1 VSSRPPAIGERDLA
15 EFQARMEELRSSL
28 TPPTAEAEFEVNT
41 DGGCIG
47 NPGSGGWAAVVDQ
60 GDRRWELWGRLS
72 STTNNRAE
80 ALGVLAAV
88 DWLPARARVVLS
100 ADSKLTLNQLDG
112 TWKVRKNAEI
122 WEEIRRLIA
131 SKQLQLRTRWVPGHA
146 GVPGNER
153 ADSLAN
159 AAARNSPP
167 PPPGE
172 VVRTRSSPP
181 PAELEGL
188 QPTNTW
194 EADFLRSVASQL
206 RAGRALSD
214 KQRAVLD
221 RMRARPS
228 A

>member
-1 VSSRPPAIGERDLA
+1 VIGERDLA
-15 EFQARMEELRSSL
+15 EFQARMQGLRSTL
-28 TPPTAEAEFEVNT
+28 TPPSADGEFEVNT

-80 ALGVLAAV
+80 ALGVLAAIE
-88 DWLPARARVVLS
+88 WLPVGARAMLS

-112 TWKVRKNAEI
+112 TWKVRKNTEI
-122 WEEIRRLIA
+122 WDDIRRLIA
-131 SKQLQLRTRWVPGHA
+131 TKQLQLRTQWVPGHA

-167 PPPGE
+167 PPPSA
-172 VVRTRSSPP
+172 VVERRSVAAPP

-188 QPTNTW
+188 QPANTW

-206 RAGRALSD
+206 RAGRTLSD

-221 RMRARPS
+221 RMRSRTGGDP
-228 A
+228 

>member
-1 VSSRPPAIGERDLA
+1 
-15 EFQARMEELRSSL
+15 MEELRSTL
-28 TPPTAEAEFEVNT
+28 TPATADGEFEINT

-88 DWLPARARVVLS
+88 EFLPARARAVLS
-100 ADSKLTLNQLDG
+100 ADSRLTLNQLDG
-112 TWKVRKNAEI
+112 TWKVRKNVEI

-131 SKQLQLRTRWVPGHA
+131 SKQLQLRTQWVPGHA

-172 VVRTRSSPP
+172 VARGRSSAAAA

-188 QPTNTW
+188 QPANTW
-194 EADFLRSVASQL
+194 EADFLRSVRSQL
-206 RAGRALSD
+206 RAGRPLSD

-221 RMRARPS
+221 RMRARPG

>member
-1 VSSRPPAIGERDLA
+1 VIGEHDLA
-15 EFQARMEELRSSL
+15 EFQGRMQELRATL
-28 TPPTAEAEFEVNT
+28 TPPTAAGDYEVNT

-47 NPGSGGWAAVVDQ
+47 NPGSGGWAAIVDQ
-60 GDRRWELWGRLS
+60 GDRRWELSGRLS

-88 DWLPARARVVLS
+88 EWLPVGARAVLS

-112 TWKVRKNAEI
+112 TWKVRKNTEI
-122 WEEIRRLIA
+122 WNEIRRLIA
-131 SKQLQLRTRWVPGHA
+131 AKQLKLRTQWVPGHA

-167 PPPGE
+167 PPPG
-172 VVRTRSSPP
+172 VVVPRLSTAAAA
-181 PAELEGL
+181 PAEIESL
-188 QPTNTW
+188 QPANTW

-206 RAGRALSD
+206 RGGRALSD
-214 KQRAVLD
+214 RQRAVLD
-221 RMRARPS
+221 RMRQR
-228 A
+228 

>member
-1 VSSRPPAIGERDLA
+1 MIGERDLA
-15 EFQARMEELRSSL
+15 EFQERMHELRAAL
-28 TPPTAEAEFEVNT
+28 TAPTAVGEFEVNT

-47 NPGSGGWAAVVDQ
+47 NPGSGGWAAIVDQ
-60 GDRRWELWGRLS
+60 GDKRWELWGRLS

-88 DWLPARARVVLS
+88 EWLPDGARGVLS

-112 TWKVRKNAEI
+112 TWKVRKNSEI

-131 SKQLQLRTRWVPGHA
+131 TKQLQLRTQWVPGHA

-172 VVRTRSSPP
+172 VVQRRSGAAPP

-188 QPTNTW
+188 QPANTW
-194 EADFLRSVASQL
+194 EADFLRSVASQV

-214 KQRAVLD
+214 RQRAVLD